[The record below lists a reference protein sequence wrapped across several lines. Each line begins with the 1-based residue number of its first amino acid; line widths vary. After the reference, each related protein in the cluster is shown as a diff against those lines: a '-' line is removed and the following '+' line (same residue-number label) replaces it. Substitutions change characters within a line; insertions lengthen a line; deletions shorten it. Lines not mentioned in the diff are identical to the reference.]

1 MKKAFS
7 LMEVIISVV
16 ILSVVMI
23 TLLQIKSNNIQ
34 LASKSEEKNK
44 SNDYILMALS
54 FNDSITNKNE
64 SVLIDKKYT
73 YDNEEIN
80 EEIKNRKVNI
90 KDDKLESKTIE
101 SHRNSINI
109 STSFRSFSLEN
120 SDIQKKIYTFKIEL

>member
-1 MKKAFS
+1 
-7 LMEVIISVV
+7 MEVIISVV

-64 SVLIDKKYT
+64 SVLIDKKYI

-101 SHRNSINI
+101 SHRNSLNI

>member
-1 MKKAFS
+1 
-7 LMEVIISVV
+7 MEVIISVV

-109 STSFRSFSLEN
+109 STYFRSFSLEN

>member
-1 MKKAFS
+1 
-7 LMEVIISVV
+7 MEVIISVV

-54 FNDSITNKNE
+54 YNDSITNKNE

-101 SHRNSINI
+101 SHKNSINI

>member
-101 SHRNSINI
+101 SHKNSINI

>member
-1 MKKAFS
+1 
-7 LMEVIISVV
+7 MEVIISVV

>member
-44 SNDYILMALS
+44 SIDYILMALS

>member
-1 MKKAFS
+1 VKKAFS

>member
-1 MKKAFS
+1 
-7 LMEVIISVV
+7 MEVIISVV

-120 SDIQKKIYTFKIEL
+120 SDIQKKNIYFQN

>member
-64 SVLIDKKYT
+64 SVLIDKKYI

-101 SHRNSINI
+101 SHRNSLNI

>member
-1 MKKAFS
+1 
-7 LMEVIISVV
+7 MEVIISVV

-120 SDIQKKIYTFKIEL
+120 SDIQKKIYTFKIELWKNHLLF

>member
-109 STSFRSFSLEN
+109 STSFRSFSVEN

>member
-109 STSFRSFSLEN
+109 STYFRSFSLEN

>member
-1 MKKAFS
+1 MFPA
-7 LMEVIISVV
+7 
-16 ILSVVMI
+16 
-23 TLLQIKSNNIQ
+23 Q
-34 LASKSEEKNK
+34 ASEEKNK